1 MLPSSTPDPGPQD
14 AETQS
19 LLGEFV
25 TESRENLQLAEKR
38 LLALEDAPDPETVNE
53 LFRAI
58 HTVKGA
64 AGFFKLGRLGRLAH
78 VGESLLSK
86 VRDGKIA
93 VARPLVDLLLE
104 TVDVLLAMI
113 DREDL
118 GEGAES
124 GELLGRLESALAADT
139 GSPAPDPAPSPD
151 PAGADMDLSG
161 VPEARLKRTGHGKI
175 LYAVSLDPFRR
186 AGIPPEGLAAVLE
199 RRFAGVVFEVHRTGD
214 FAAALAGDRRATLF
228 VESLL
233 EPDLVRELLQVPP
246 EECRRIPDADGPRA
260 VEPPSPPPVAP
271 PRATPAHAAHA
282 PAHGAAAP
290 STIRIGVEVLDELL
304 ELIGEVVLG
313 RNQLITRHQEDPVFK
328 SLSRSITRLHQHV
341 IRTRM
346 QNVGALFERYRRT
359 VRDISQQLG
368 KKVEITIEG
377 GEIELD
383 RTVLE
388 SLADPLT
395 HLVRNSVDHGLES
408 VEERS
413 RSGKQV
419 VGSIALRALHESGQ
433 VMIEVEDD
441 GRGIDSEKVRAK
453 AVEKGLVSAEEA
465 AELSE
470 KDVVAFIFHPGFS
483 TKDVATELSGRGVGM
498 DVVKTNLVKLGCSV
512 EVSSRPGK
520 GTVVSISIPLTQAM
534 VNSSVISG
542 LIVGIDRYTLA
553 IPQLAVSEVVRLEPG
568 DRARRIETVQGR
580 EVFKLRD
587 KVIPLVHLEDIL
599 GIPRTFSDPEG
610 DSHPER
616 RTRLSDRRE
625 RTEEGI
631 GSGKRGG
638 DRRRRGELFI
648 VLRYK
653 QNWFGILVDRIVG
666 TEEIVVRRPPEI
678 LKGRRIFAGSTILGN
693 GTVSLILDIGGM
705 VEAAKLDFA
714 ERARSLSAHMRRSS
728 LREVEQRVVVF
739 SNSDEEFFAIPVN
752 LLSEVD
758 RCTADE
764 IRPVGS
770 REFIQRHGSSVPLL
784 RLEKHLDVTPMD
796 PDRKSF
802 VVLTPSRLA
811 YPTAIV
817 AGRIAGTLVL
827 GDDINTKEADERG
840 LMGTFFRDGRLV
852 SLLDIYSLLQKSD
865 PEHYKSEM
873 RPGTQ
878 NCRILLAED
887 QLFFRQLVVQYFK
900 SHGIRTVVTVPDG
913 RQAIDELSRNP
924 GGYDVVVSDIEMPV
938 MNGYQ
943 LVSMIK
949 SDPRLSHLPVMALTS
964 LEGEEN
970 VQKGFDAGFDAYEIK
985 LDKDKVVRCLDKLL
999 AAGPRKG

>member
-1 MLPSSTPDPGPQD
+1 MD
-14 AETQS
+14 AEAQS
-19 LLGEFV
+19 LLNEFV

-38 LLALEDAPDPETVNE
+38 LLALEDTPDPETVNE

-86 VRDGKIA
+86 VRDGKL
-93 VARPLVDLLLE
+93 VVSRPLVDLLLE
-104 TVDVLLAMI
+104 TVDVLLGML
-113 DREDL
+113 DRSDL
-118 GEGAES
+118 GESTES
-124 GELLGRLESALAADT
+124 GDLLSRLESALGTAPATAA
-139 GSPAPDPAPSPD
+139 PAHSDC
-151 PAGADMDLSG
+151 AGLPNVDMDLSQA
-161 VPEARLKRTGHGKI
+161 VEAVRKRSGHGKL
-175 LYAVSLDPFRR
+175 LYAMSLDPFHRESVS
-186 AGIPPEGLAAVLE
+186 PDGLQGLLE
-199 RRFAGVVFEVHRTGD
+199 QRFAGVIFEVHRTGD
-214 FAAALAGDRRATLF
+214 FPAALAGNGRATLY

-233 EPDLVRELLQVPP
+233 EPDLVQELLQVPAN
-246 EECRRIPDADGPRA
+246 ECVRIPEAECSRLLAPQ
-260 VEPPSPPPVAP
+260 PPPLAMPHPSAVMAAAP
-271 PRATPAHAAHA
+271 ATAAH
-282 PAHGAAAP
+282 GSSAP

-313 RNQLITRHQEDPVFK
+313 RNQLITRHQDDPVFK

-346 QNVGALFERYRRT
+346 QNVGSLFERYRRT

-368 KKVEITIEG
+368 KKVDITIEG
-377 GEIELD
+377 GDIELD

-419 VGSIALRALHESGQ
+419 VGSISLRALHESGQ

-441 GRGIDSEKVRAK
+441 GRGIDSERVRAK
-453 AVEKGLVSAEEA
+453 AVEKGLVTAEEA
-465 AELSE
+465 AQLTDKE
-470 KDVVAFIFHPGFS
+470 VVAFIFHPGFS
-483 TKDVATELSGRGVGM
+483 TKDTATELSGRGVGM

-553 IPQLAVSEVVRLEPG
+553 IPQLAVNEVVRLAPG
-568 DRARRIETVQGR
+568 DRARRIESVQGR

-599 GIPRTFSDPEG
+599 GLPRTFADPDG
-610 DSHPER
+610 GSHPER
-616 RTRLSDRRE
+616 RTRFSDRRGAAP
-625 RTEEGI
+625 EGDVDGI
-631 GSGKRGG
+631 RRGD
-638 DRRRRGELFI
+638 DRRRRSEIFI
-648 VLRYK
+648 VLHYK
-653 QNWFGILVDRIVG
+653 QNWFGILVDKIVG

-678 LKGRRIFAGSTILGN
+678 LKGRRIFSGSTILGN

-714 ERARSLSAHMRRSS
+714 DRTRSLSAHMRRSS
-728 LREVEQRVVVF
+728 MREVEQRVVVF
-739 SNSDEEFFAIPVN
+739 SNSDDEFFAIPVN
-752 LLSEVD
+752 LLSEID
-758 RCTADE
+758 RCTAAE

-770 REFIQRHGSSVPLL
+770 REFIQRHGASVPLL
-784 RLEKHLDVTPMD
+784 RLEKHLDVTPLD
-796 PDRKSF
+796 PGRKSF
-802 VVLTPSRLA
+802 VVMTPSRLT

-817 AGRIAGTLVL
+817 AGRIEGTLVL

-865 PEHYKSEM
+865 PDHYKSEM
-873 RPGTQ
+873 RPDTQ
-878 NCRILLAED
+878 SCRILLAED

-900 SHGIRTVVTVPDG
+900 SHGIRTVVTVADG

-964 LEGEEN
+964 LEGQEN
-970 VQKGFDAGFDAYEIK
+970 VQKGFEAGFDAYEIK

-999 AAGPRKG
+999 ASGPRKG